1 MEQLDRYERL
11 RRRRTPAE
19 LLEEARQKSASFSAS
34 EKDSKYL
41 IDAMQ
46 PIPADFTANTFAE
59 GERVR
64 NQLEKHLSSEFDAE
78 FDFQGSVTS
87 DTHIRIHSDIDL
99 LALHGGFFTV
109 DSGVTPASP
118 YPYNQSLEDLKSMRA
133 ESVVILKR
141 EFPQVS
147 VDDSPGK
154 AIALEGGSLRRKVDV
169 VIANWWNTELWKQ
182 YKVKMARGVR
192 ILDSKVPT
200 TIKNKPFLHNHAIDK
215 KDEETL
221 GLRKVI
227 RLLKTLKYDA
237 EPELKLSSYDIA
249 AVAWNMNNTALTVA
263 DDGYLQL
270 AKNALSELKRFIA
283 NDALRNAL
291 DVPNRT
297 RKVFGADGAKLADL
311 IAIHDELQSLIKRIE
326 LERII
331 SFSKS
336 ASLLTESEMPAW
348 REVRPESVRKYS
360 Y

>member
-1 MEQLDRYERL
+1 
-11 RRRRTPAE
+11 
-19 LLEEARQKSASFSAS
+19 
-34 EKDSKYL
+34 
-41 IDAMQ
+41 
-46 PIPADFTANTFAE
+46 
-59 GERVR
+59 
-64 NQLEKHLSSEFDAE
+64 
-78 FDFQGSVTS
+78 
-87 DTHIRIHSDIDL
+87 
-99 LALHGGFFTV
+99 
-109 DSGVTPASP
+109 
-118 YPYNQSLEDLKSMRA
+118 
-133 ESVVILKR
+133 
-141 EFPQVS
+141 
-147 VDDSPGK
+147 
-154 AIALEGGSLRRKVDV
+154 
-169 VIANWWNTELWKQ
+169 
-182 YKVKMARGVR
+182 MARGVR